1 MNDVLAISK
10 DDVGRSAIDYFTWGH
25 VAMGVATFLLVS
37 LINTIPSLFE
47 GMLIYVIPYW
57 LMLVLSFIVAVVW
70 ELMENTLF
78 VDIGIKFEG
87 RRDSFLN
94 ATWDVIFVCLGSLIM
109 WIIKGVMVNM
119 VGVHL
124 IPAYYIVGIIGFMI
138 VIIAF
143 LIGKAITK

>member
-1 MNDVLAISK
+1 
-10 DDVGRSAIDYFTWGH
+10 
-25 VAMGVATFLLVS
+25 MGVATFLLVS

-47 GMLIYVIPYW
+47 GMLIYMIPYW

-124 IPAYYIVGIIGFMI
+124 IPAYYILGIIGFMI